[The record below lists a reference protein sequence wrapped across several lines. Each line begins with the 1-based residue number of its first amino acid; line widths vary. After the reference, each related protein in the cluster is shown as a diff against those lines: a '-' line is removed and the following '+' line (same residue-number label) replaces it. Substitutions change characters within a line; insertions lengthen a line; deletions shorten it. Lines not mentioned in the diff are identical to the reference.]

1 MHPVD
6 ILKEEHKHIL
16 KNIDEL
22 EEILNKTREARDFN
36 RIKSE
41 LKKLEHVAHIF
52 MEAESHHKREEDAL
66 FPELEKKGVEG
77 PPSVMRMEHEELRKR
92 KKEIAKLVEKSK
104 DLKIFSSALE
114 ENGSFIIQVLREH
127 IDKENNILY
136 EIAKQCLSQSEWKEI
151 AKKFNKIGYCC
162 FSPKG
167 GATV

>member
-16 KNIDEL
+16 KNIDVL
-22 EEILNKTREARDFN
+22 EEILEKTKKAKDFN
-36 RIKSE
+36 GIKKE
-41 LKKLEHVAHIF
+41 LKSLEHVAHVFI
-52 MEAESHHKREEDAL
+52 EAESHHKREEDAL
-66 FPELEKKGVEG
+66 FPELEKKGIDG
-77 PPSVMRMEHEELRKR
+77 PPSVMRIEHEELRKR
-92 KKEIAKLVEKSK
+92 KKTIAKLADAPK
-104 DLKIFSSALE
+104 DFKKFSTELE

-136 EIAKQCLSQSEWKEI
+136 EIAKQCLSEGEWKEI

-167 GATV
+167 GATA